1 MANQNNEFK
10 NTVETLFSGMESF
23 LTSKTVV
30 GEPVTVGNTIILPL
44 VNVSFGVAA
53 GAFEKEKSNN
63 GGGGLGGKMTP
74 NAVIVIQDGNPRM
87 IRVDEE
93 DGVNKLLDM
102 VPGIVSKFADLG
114 MKKAKESKSSKDLG
128 EE

>member
-1 MANQNNEFK
+1 
-10 NTVETLFSGMESF
+10 MESF

>member
-53 GAFEKEKSNN
+53 GAFEKEKSNIN
-63 GGGGLGGKMTP
+63 
-74 NAVIVIQDGNPRM
+74 NI
-87 IRVDEE
+87 
-93 DGVNKLLDM
+93 NK
-102 VPGIVSKFADLG
+102 GISNYN
-114 MKKAKESKSSKDLG
+114 EIKSPLYDY
-128 EE
+128 ENNQ

>member
-114 MKKAKESKSSKDLG
+114 MKKAKE
-128 EE
+128 